1 MTLRT
6 FLRASA
12 GQRGGLWT
20 PPPPLPLPP
29 PRHVGDAFPW
39 GWLLLGLVAVFALAG
54 VLG

>member
-1 MTLRT
+1 MTLRS

-29 PRHVGDAFPW
+29 TWRGGEAFPW
-39 GWLLLGLVAVFALAG
+39 GWLLLGLGAVFAFAG